1 MVCYM
6 NKNIKWIIGF
16 GILIW
21 LIPFLASFPI
31 IGLRETNRAL
41 FESIMP
47 VVLTIT
53 VVIFTALYFFKVENN
68 YFSEGLISGIIWFII
83 CIIIDLIMFLP
94 ESPMQMTITDYLMD
108 IGLTYLI
115 IIFIPI
121 GIGYILDKKV
131 S

>member
-1 MVCYM
+1 MVRKM
-6 NKNIKWIIGF
+6 NKNIKWIVGF

-31 IGLRETNRAL
+31 IELRESNRPL

-47 VVLTIT
+47 VVLTII
-53 VVIFTALYFFKVENN
+53 VEIFTILYFFKVEKN
-68 YFSEGLISGIIWFII
+68 YFYEGIIAGIIWFVI
-83 CIIIDLIMFLP
+83 CIIVDLIMFLP
-94 ESPMQMTITDYLMD
+94 ESPMQMSFVDYMMD

-115 IIFIPI
+115 IVFIPI
-121 GIGYILDKKV
+121 GTGYLLEKKT